1 MTILER
7 WRAVK
12 PVVAILALCIF
23 TPSLVTLSLDDLLRY
38 HRYIDQYN
46 WLDED
51 TYHIAVEQ
59 ARHHRLNPSLVLAVI
74 DAESRGNPRAV
85 SKAKARGLMQ
95 VMAKHWYDGDPM
107 DLHIPRVNIQRGCAV
122 LRWAYDLAKGDIV
135 LTLRNYERGPRGRGI
150 NWTYTNKILKNMRG

>member
-1 MTILER
+1 M
-7 WRAVK
+7 K

-122 LRWAYDLAKGDIV
+122 LRWAHDLADGDIR
-135 LTLRNYERGPRGRGI
+135 LTLKVYERGFNGKGFNEPYISRI
-150 NWTYTNKILKNMRG
+150 LTNISKTQ